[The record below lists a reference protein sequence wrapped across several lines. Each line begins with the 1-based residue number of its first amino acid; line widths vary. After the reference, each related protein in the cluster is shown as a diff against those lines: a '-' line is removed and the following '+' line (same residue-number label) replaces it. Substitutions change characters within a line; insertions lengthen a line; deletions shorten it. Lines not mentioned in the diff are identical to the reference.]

1 MGFAHEWPGSYVRM
15 RSWTVWQNSEEALII
30 TSNKKN
36 QIILLCSN
44 SLEIMI
50 WGEIAR
56 TAIHIL
62 LPYIR

>member
-36 QIILLCSN
+36 DIIPYLTDGEHPVELLTPTDCQGS
-44 SLEIMI
+44 SQC
-50 WGEIAR
+50 W
-56 TAIHIL
+56 TF
-62 LPYIR
+62 